1 MAKLKVLIESWFNI
15 PHSYAIVNCF
25 QCIFLQKYFGDEVD
39 LYISEKPY
47 FREHWNEKRGL
58 FYTEEYNKIVQSLK
72 VAPENFEPD
81 IIYRA
86 TYPYDITP
94 SKYNCPIVVFYTSE
108 FAVLDKEYFR
118 LDSSKENLQDDAF
131 CKDYIIQNKNL
142 FFTAPSKW
150 SAVGLTKYTGIEN
163 SRNKII
169 THGVDTTIYRKNTAN
184 RFKIRELYGIKND
197 DIVLLNIGAMTQ
209 NKGIM
214 EILLAMHILVNK
226 MNVKNIKLVL
236 KGTGDLY
243 ECKGM
248 LENYFNMLMQKGM
261 LNNSD
266 FDSVSRNI
274 IFTEQTLTC
283 SRINDLYNACDIYVS
298 PYIAEGFNLTVLESI
313 AAGMKVIV
321 SDNGSTSD
329 FVDNI
334 LNNVRNS
341 DKFIYKI
348 KTKVVKMDDDKES
361 NLLQVDF
368 NDFVN
373 QIIKCIS
380 SPSDGSL
387 DPGNCNELVS
397 YIDKMYSWKFVC
409 KELIDYFNQITL

>member
-1 MAKLKVLIESWFNI
+1 MAKLKVLVESWFNI

-25 QCIFLQKYFGDEVD
+25 QCIFLHKYFSEEVE

-47 FREHWNEKRGL
+47 FREHWNAKRGL
-58 FYTEEYNKIVQSLK
+58 FYTEEYNEIIKSLK
-72 VAPENFEPD
+72 VAPENFKPD
-81 IIYRA
+81 IVYRA
-86 TYPYDITP
+86 TYPYNI
-94 SKYNCPIVVFYTSE
+94 SSGKYNCPIVVFYTSE
-108 FAVLDKEYFR
+108 FAILDKEYFSI
-118 LDSSKENLQDDAF
+118 DVGDADP
-131 CKDYIIQNKNL
+131 KDYIIQNKNL

-150 SAVGLTKYTGIEN
+150 SAVGLTKYTGIED

-169 THGVDTTIYRKNTAN
+169 THGVDTTIYKKNTTN
-184 RFKIRELYGIKND
+184 RLKIRELYGIKSD

-243 ECKGM
+243 ECKSM
-248 LENYFNMLMQKGM
+248 LENYFNMLMQQGM
-261 LNNSD
+261 LNSGD

-274 IFTEQTLTC
+274 VFTEQTLTC

-321 SDNGSTSD
+321 SDKGSTSD

-334 LNNVRNS
+334 LTNVPNS

-348 KTKVVKMDDDKES
+348 KTEIVKMNPQSQGDNGG

-373 QIIKCIS
+373 QIIKCIQATS
-380 SPSDGSL
+380 SGHTSSGHTS
-387 DPGNCNELVS
+387 S

-409 KELIDYFNQITL
+409 RELLDYFNQIVNTQS